1 MDVQDFIVVGAGMAG
16 TSAAAELA
24 AFGRVLLLERE
35 SQPAYHS
42 TGRSAALFTETY
54 GNRVVRALTTASRGH
69 FRTPPAGFAE
79 HPLLRPRG
87 VLLVARPD
95 QLERLEAASEE
106 LGGGPA
112 RVSRR
117 SAAEIE
123 AAVPALRRGRLAA
136 ALFDEEAADIEV
148 HGLHGGYLRLLR
160 ARGGRLLTGAEV
172 TAAVRQDGL
181 WRVQAGGETHRGR
194 VLVDAAGA
202 WADELAALAGARP
215 LGLVPKRRTALLLR
229 PPVDGPIDGWP
240 MVIDIDEQFY
250 FKPDAGKLL
259 ASPADETPMP
269 PCDVQPDELDIA
281 ILIDRLQA
289 VLELPQ
295 PRIEHRW
302 AGLRTFAADK
312 TLVAGFDRD
321 LEGFFWV
328 AGQGGYGIQTAPAM
342 ARLTAALATGRALP
356 ADIAD
361 LGIAAADLSPA
372 RFA

>member
-42 TGRSAALFTETY
+42 TGRSAALYTETY
-54 GNRVVRALTTASRGH
+54 GNRVVRALTTGSLGH
-69 FRTPPAGFAE
+69 YRQPPAGFSD

-87 VLLVARPD
+87 VLLVARAD
-95 QLERLEAASEE
+95 QLERLEATWAE
-106 LGGGPA
+106 LSRGPA

-123 AAVPALRRGRLAA
+123 AAVPALRRGHIAGA
-136 ALFDEEAADIEV
+136 IADPEAADIEV
-148 HGLHGGYLRLLR
+148 HGLHAGYLRMLR
-160 ARGGRLLTGAEV
+160 ARGGRLVTDAEV
-172 TAAVRQDGL
+172 AGLERRDGL
-181 WRVQAGGETHRGR
+181 WLVRAGGETHAGR

-215 LGLVPKRRTALLLR
+215 VGLVPKRRTAVLLR
-229 PPVDGPIDGWP
+229 APVEGPIEGWP
-240 MVIDIDEQFY
+240 MVVDIDEQFY

-269 PCDVQPDELDIA
+269 PCDVQPDEFDIA
-281 ILIDRLQA
+281 VLIDRLQS

-312 TLVAGFDRD
+312 SLVAGYDPD
-321 LEGFFWV
+321 LEGFFWL

-342 ARLTAALATGRALP
+342 SRLTAALAMHRPVP
-356 ADIAD
+356 ADISD
-361 LGIAAADLSPA
+361 LGVTAADLSPS

>member
-16 TSAAAELA
+16 ASAAAELA

-35 SQPAYHS
+35 SQPAYHA
-42 TGRSAALFTETY
+42 TGRSAAVFTETY
-54 GNRVVRALTTASRGH
+54 GNRVVRALTTASGGH
-69 FRTPPAGFAE
+69 YRAPPPGFAD

-87 VLLVARPD
+87 VLLVARAD
-95 QLERLEAASEE
+95 QLERLEATLAE
-106 LGGGPA
+106 LGRGPA
-112 RVSRR
+112 RVARR

-123 AAVPALRRGRLAA
+123 AAVPALRRGHLAA
-136 ALFDEEAADIEV
+136 TIADPEAADIEV
-148 HGLHGGYLRLLR
+148 HGLHAGYLRMLR
-160 ARGGRLLTGAEV
+160 ARGGRLITDAEV
-172 TAAVRQDGL
+172 AGLERRQGL
-181 WRVQAGGETHRGR
+181 WQLRAGGETHLGR

-202 WADELAALAGARP
+202 WADELAVLAGARP
-215 LGLVPKRRTALLLR
+215 IGLVAKRRTAVLLR
-229 PPVDGPIDGWP
+229 APVEGSIEGWP

-269 PCDVQPDELDIA
+269 PCDVQPDDIDIA

-289 VLELPQ
+289 VLALPQ
-295 PRIEHRW
+295 PRIEHRC

-312 TLVAGFDRD
+312 TLVAGYAPD
-321 LEGFFWV
+321 LEGFFWL

-342 ARLTAALATGRALP
+342 ARLAAALATSRPLP

-361 LGIAAADLSPA
+361 LGVSAADLSPA